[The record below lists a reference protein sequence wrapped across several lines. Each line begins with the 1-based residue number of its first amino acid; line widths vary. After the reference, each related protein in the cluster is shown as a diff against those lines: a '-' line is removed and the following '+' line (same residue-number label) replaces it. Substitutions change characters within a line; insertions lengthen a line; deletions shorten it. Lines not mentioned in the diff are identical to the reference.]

1 MWRELAD
8 AARRAMTCMSV
19 PPAATLIG
27 VLLVAGGA
35 ACGRPVA
42 EPYDVVILN
51 GRVMDPESGLD
62 SVRNVGIRGGKIAAV
77 SSDPITGTKIID
89 AKGLVVAPGFIDLH
103 EHGQA
108 PQNYQ
113 FQAHDGVTTS
123 LELEIGTSDV
133 DAWYAAR
140 DGKSLINY
148 GVSIGHVPVRIM
160 VLHDPGSFYPMGDAA
175 HRAATPAEIEQMRD
189 AVDRGFRSGALAEGM
204 GIAYT
209 PAASHAEIVDMFR
222 VAAKYGASVHVHMR
236 YAGYHEPTTGLA
248 GLEEV
253 IAAAAETGA
262 PLHVVH
268 VTSMGFRDTPGL
280 LAMIAG
286 ARQRGIDV
294 TTECYP
300 YTAGSTALQSTIFDP
315 GWQEAQGITYHDVE
329 WVATGERLTA
339 ETFAKYRKQGGV
351 VVIFSIPEEV
361 ARATMA
367 DPTVMVASDGM
378 PITGAKVHPR
388 GQGTFSRVLGHYV
401 REEKALD
408 LMTALRKMTLMPA
421 QRLEKRAP
429 IFRDKGRIRV
439 GADAD
444 ITAFDPQR
452 VIDKATFE
460 EPLQYSEGV
469 QFVLVNGVPVV
480 YDGKLVDGTR
490 GHPPDAD
497 AVGLVRASR
506 RVEPARARARR
517 RVGRPPRRR
526 LRDLFQ
532 PAHARRREARTRRA
546 DQGRRGLLKLNPWIV
561 WHDDEWVVG
570 DDDRDLRGTGGFE
583 IYGQRVEGSS
593 GRQIENNVITHDPSN
608 SESPFIAANDVGL
621 AIAWLDGRDGPMDDP
636 TEHQSVYLATFGF
649 LDLAARDAGL
659 P

>member
-1 MWRELAD
+1 LLAAGIDRHVATPPNEVRTEARAPAVGLAGIADTVMHQMAYCGGTMGVRRQLGWRGLVGAVR
-8 AARRAMTCMSV
+8 AA
-19 PPAATLIG
+19 AA
-27 VLLVAGGA
+27 LLVVLAAGCA
-35 ACGRPVA
+35 QPAS

-77 SSDPITGTKIID
+77 TPDSLTGAKTID
-89 AKGLVVAPGFIDLH
+89 AHGLVVAPGFIDMH

-123 LELEIGTSDV
+123 LELEMGTSDV

-140 DGKSLINY
+140 EGKSLINY

-160 VLHDPGSFYPMGDAA
+160 VMHDPGAFFPTGDAA
-175 HRAATPAEIEQMRD
+175 HRPATADEVVQMR
-189 AVDRGFRSGALAEGM
+189 AAMERGFRAGAVAEGM

-209 PAASHAEIVDMFR
+209 PAASHPEIVEMFR

-236 YAGYHEPTTGLA
+236 YAGYQEPTTGLA
-248 GLEEV
+248 ALEEV
-253 IAAAAETGA
+253 VAAAAETGA

-268 VTSMGFRDTPGL
+268 VTSMGFRNTPEL

-286 ARQRGIDV
+286 ARQRGLDV

-300 YTAGSTALQSTIFDP
+300 YTAGSTAIQSTIFDP

-339 ETFAKYRKQGGV
+339 ETFAKYRKLGGI
-351 VVIFSIPEEV
+351 VVIFSIPEDV
-361 ARATMA
+361 ARATVA

-378 PITGAKVHPR
+378 QITGAKVHPR

-429 IFRDKGRIRV
+429 MFRDKGRIRA

-444 ITAFDPQR
+444 ITVFDPNR
-452 VIDKATFE
+452 VIDRATFE
-460 EPLQYSEGV
+460 DPLEYSEGI
-469 QFVLVNGVPVV
+469 QYVLVNGIPVV
-480 YDGKLVDGTR
+480 SNGQLVAGVLP
-490 GHPPDAD
+490 G
-497 AVGLVRASR
+497 RA
-506 RVEPARARARR
+506 ARA
-517 RVGRPPRRR
+517 P
-526 LRDLFQ
+526 
-532 PAHARRREARTRRA
+532 
-546 DQGRRGLLKLNPWIV
+546 
-561 WHDDEWVVG
+561 
-570 DDDRDLRGTGGFE
+570 
-583 IYGQRVEGSS
+583 
-593 GRQIENNVITHDPSN
+593 ITP
-608 SESPFIAANDVGL
+608 
-621 AIAWLDGRDGPMDDP
+621 
-636 TEHQSVYLATFGF
+636 
-649 LDLAARDAGL
+649 
-659 P
+659 